1 MKYYWWSAEKQEL
14 SLYTMNRPGICL
26 LINNVKDSTGEETLL
41 TKLFSSLGFNV
52 EVNRGLSMMEIIK
65 VAQEFAK
72 KDHSSYDSF
81 VFIVLSECRPGK
93 LIVGVD
99 GREVILKQV
108 MSEFRPC
115 HSTSLKNKPK
125 LFFVLRFVKTQ
136 SAERRSGGTEFC
148 TDTTIELPQ
157 SCNTSIQ
164 EACSEEA
171 DFLLACATSP
181 IVKEKKITLLQH
193 SFIEV
198 RLSVLRVRPF
208 HRIVDHTRGNVLD
221 LQFLRQQNDITHL
234 CFKET

>member
-1 MKYYWWSAEKQEL
+1 
-14 SLYTMNRPGICL
+14 MNRPGICL
-26 LINNVKDSTGEETLL
+26 LINNVKNSIGDGNLL
-41 TKLFSSLGFNV
+41 TNLFSSLGFHV
-52 EVNRGLSMMEIIK
+52 VVKQDLSMMNIIE
-65 VAQEFAK
+65 VAQEFAE

-81 VFIVLSECRPGK
+81 VFIVMSQCGPGE

-99 GREVILKQV
+99 GRKVILEQI

-115 HSTSLKNKPK
+115 NSTSLKNKPK

-136 SAERRSGGTEFC
+136 SAERGSGGTEFC
-148 TDTTIELPQ
+148 TDTTIGLPH

-164 EACSEEA
+164 GVRSEEA

-181 IVKEKKITLLQH
+181 IDKRKKIKQPQH

-208 HRIVDHTRGNVLD
+208 HRIVVQSLNSLFFPPHIGAEPGGR
-221 LQFLRQQNDITHL
+221 
-234 CFKET
+234 KESPG